1 MRYLIVIALLGG
13 AAHAQTTEKG
23 NTTAP
28 IAKDPDDDGEP
39 KLSMPTEA
47 DRVAWERPGFRLGLA
62 LAYGEFKGLGGAPS
76 GRLLG
81 PQVHAGLRLD
91 KDWSIV
97 ISLEYARASAANA
110 LSGLRFAGT
119 IDPIWHVTQ
128 SFSLA
133 LGVGFG
139 GIVEGR
145 TNRTAP
151 DPSTYPSNTSYTF
164 PPDASTPL
172 SSCSG
177 VGLAG
182 LARAEYGW
190 VLGKR
195 ERFSAM
201 FEVVAQNTGCVSRT
215 TLIEPDTAQ
224 PIEQHQ
230 YWNHVGATLAL
241 GVTWR

>member
-1 MRYLIVIALLGG
+1 MRYLIVLALL
-13 AAHAQTTEKG
+13 ASSAHAQTTEKG

-28 IAKDPDDDGEP
+28 IVKDPDEDGEP
-39 KLSMPTEA
+39 KLSLPTEA
-47 DRVAWERPGFRLGLA
+47 DRVAWQRSGFRLGLA

-81 PQVHAGLRLD
+81 AQIHAGLRLD
-91 KDWSIV
+91 KDWSIL
-97 ISLEYARASAANA
+97 ISLEYARASARNE

-119 IDPIWHVTQ
+119 IDPTWHVTPR
-128 SFSLA
+128 FSLA

-151 DPSTYPSNTSYTF
+151 DPTTYPSNTSYTF
-164 PPDASTPL
+164 PDASMPL
-172 SSCSG
+172 ASCSG

-182 LARAEYGW
+182 LARAEYDW
-190 VLGKR
+190 VLGPR
-195 ERFSAM
+195 AQTSVM
-201 FEVVAQNTGCVSRT
+201 LEVIAQNTGCVSRSA
-215 TLIEPDTAQ
+215 LVEPDTAQ

-230 YWNHVGATLAL
+230 YWNHVGATLAW
-241 GVTWR
+241 GIMWR